1 MNGRDERKILAAFL
15 IGGILG
21 AGFALLF
28 APQSGEK
35 TRKNISKFAKKVKN
49 EAKEKAEDIGESIE
63 ELVANISDRVSD
75 AVSKGKELEEDAKKN
90 ILRAIESSQRMIEK
104 QKSRLFSLLKNP

>member
-21 AGFALLF
+21 AGFSLLF

-35 TRKNISKFAKKVKN
+35 TRKDISKFAKKVKN
-49 EAKEKAEDIGESIE
+49 EAKEKAEDIAESIE
-63 ELVANISDRVSD
+63 ELVAKISDRVSD
-75 AVSKGKELEEDAKKN
+75 AASKGKELEEDVRKN
-90 ILRAIESSQRMIEK
+90 ILRTIENSQKMIEK
-104 QKSRLFSLLKNP
+104 QKSRLSKLI

>member
-1 MNGRDERKILAAFL
+1 MNGRDESKILAAFL

-35 TRKNISKFAKKVKN
+35 TRKDISKFAKKVKN
-49 EAKEKAEDIGESIE
+49 EAKEKAEDIAESIE
-63 ELVANISDRVSD
+63 ELVAKISDRVSD
-75 AVSKGKELEEDAKKN
+75 AASKGK
-90 ILRAIESSQRMIEK
+90 
-104 QKSRLFSLLKNP
+104 